1 MPRYIVPHHGGL
13 KYVRAIPK
21 DVQALEGRKVW
32 TAYLKGLSAEDAKTR
47 ALELAAEHDKRAKVL
62 RNLAEPDKRLLKS
75 KGGLA
80 RCQVDAA
87 QADYLAA
94 VLWSHS
100 LGKPATDPAH
110 RTIAALLDA
119 HAPTHNIVAKLNGK
133 AGADPRLFDLV
144 PLWQHIAKPRTAK
157 TIDKANMHVRRFA
170 ELVGDYAPRE
180 VTRQHAIAY
189 RDALEKLPGLSADS
203 VEDTF
208 TACTGFFAVA
218 MGRRVLLISN
228 PFSGVKARKG
238 ENGKFADQGRKPFT
252 STHARLIFKRLA
264 EVPTDDQMVMR
275 LLAYHG
281 MRAGEACQLRACD
294 VRRLAGSMSSR
305 SMMPRSRS
313 RTARACAMSRSIPSA
328 VIY

>member
-110 RTIAALLDA
+110 RTIAALLAGTCPDA
-119 HAPTHNIVAKLNGK
+119 
-133 AGADPRLFDLV
+133 
-144 PLWQHIAKPRTAK
+144 QHRRQAQRQGGRRPPS
-157 TIDKANMHVRRFA
+157 VRF
-170 ELVGDYAPRE
+170 G
-180 VTRQHAIAY
+180 
-189 RDALEKLPGLSADS
+189 DALAGHRQA
-203 VEDTF
+203 
-208 TACTGFFAVA
+208 
-218 MGRRVLLISN
+218 
-228 PFSGVKARKG
+228 ARG
-238 ENGKFADQGRKPFT
+238 
-252 STHARLIFKRLA
+252 
-264 EVPTDDQMVMR
+264 
-275 LLAYHG
+275 
-281 MRAGEACQLRACD
+281 
-294 VRRLAGSMSSR
+294 
-305 SMMPRSRS
+305 
-313 RTARACAMSRSIPSA
+313 
-328 VIY
+328 